1 LGITCKLE
9 HEQTPNGAGRVL
21 GRHER
26 VKRGKWIFLW
36 SVIATSADVLE
47 KTDVVV
53 VVVVG
58 VVAGDRDIDDK
69 AGKYG

>member
-47 KTDVVV
+47 KTDAALTGRASEEAATSVDVVV

-58 VVAGDRDIDDK
+58 
-69 AGKYG
+69 